1 MLNLDIIMFFIPEKV
16 LRNLYIF
23 YIIGNFA
30 LVMQYA
36 IIAAGEGSRLKS
48 EGIESPK
55 PLVKVG
61 GEKLID
67 RLLRVFMQNDA
78 TDIVVICNG
87 QMTDVA
93 THLQT
98 LQREGLDG
106 TPLPLRYV
114 VKDTPSSMHSFYE
127 LSSALMAG
135 GQPTANRKFILTT
148 VDTIFDEQAF
158 AAYVKAFEASKAD
171 GVMAVT
177 DYIEDEKPLY
187 VQTDANDGITAFLD
201 KQDAD
206 CPCKYISAGIYGL
219 RPNAVRVL
227 EKCMA
232 EGKSRMRN
240 FQRALLEEGLKLKAY
255 PLGMVFDIDHA
266 SDVAHA
272 NEVLAGRAS
281 EIRPGVVGIY
291 RSKQFSPNKV
301 DADREILDAVLAKL
315 GCPRVAL
322 SEEDVEA
329 HGLPEATLYLS
340 MARGEKVLAM
350 LKDAAT
356 LNTVGGIIKC
366 NARTWQDEEPVCG
379 FPRWVKRSD
388 GCAQTVADVT
398 LCKTAEDYDK
408 LTAEYRLH
416 NIPWVEQPHYDGDL
430 VKFYAVGGTDFFHWS
445 YPTETGQTKF
455 GLEAANNS
463 QVRHYPFEVEKL
475 KHMAAHVAQRIDV
488 TVYGGDAIVQ
498 SDGAIHI
505 IDFNDWPSFAPCR
518 EEAATAIAVIC
529 NQKLKETN

>member
-1 MLNLDIIMFFIPEKV
+1 
-16 LRNLYIF
+16 
-23 YIIGNFA
+23 
-30 LVMQYA
+30 MQYA

-55 PLVKVG
+55 PLVQVG

-67 RLLRVFMQNDA
+67 RLLHVFMQNNA
-78 TDIVVICNG
+78 TDIVVICNE

-93 THLQT
+93 AHLQT
-98 LQREGLDG
+98 LQREGLYG

-127 LSSALMAG
+127 LSSALLAKDIK
-135 GQPTANRKFILTT
+135 GQADDGKFILTT
-148 VDTIFDEQAF
+148 VDTIFDEHAF
-158 AAYVKAFEASKAD
+158 AAYVKAFEASEAD

-187 VQTDANDGITAFLD
+187 VQTDADNNIKAFLD
-201 KQDAD
+201 KQDTV

-219 RPNAVRVL
+219 RASAVHVL

-240 FQRALLEEGLKLKAY
+240 FQRALLEEGLRLKAY

-266 SDVAHA
+266 SDVARA
-272 NEVLAGRAS
+272 NEVLWQKPTGA
-281 EIRPGVVGIY
+281 RPEVVGIY
-291 RSKQFSPNKV
+291 RRKQFSPNKV
-301 DADREILDAVLAKL
+301 DADRKIMDAVLAKL
-315 GCPRVAL
+315 AYPHIAL
-322 SEEDVEA
+322 SEEEVEEC
-329 HGLPEATLYLS
+329 GLPEATLYLS
-340 MARGEKVLAM
+340 MARGEAVLNM
-350 LKDAAT
+350 LTDRRT
-356 LNTVGGIIKC
+356 TVLNSVDGIIKC
-366 NARTWQDEEPVCG
+366 NARTWQDAEPTSG
-379 FPRWVKRSD
+379 FPKWVKRSD

-408 LTAEYRLH
+408 LTAEYRLR

-430 VKFYAVGGTDFFHWS
+430 VKFYAGAGTDFFHWS
-445 YPTETGQTKF
+445 YPAETGQTKF

-463 QVRHYPFEVEKL
+463 QVHHYPFEVEKL
-475 KHMAAHVAQRIDV
+475 KRMAAHVAQRIGV